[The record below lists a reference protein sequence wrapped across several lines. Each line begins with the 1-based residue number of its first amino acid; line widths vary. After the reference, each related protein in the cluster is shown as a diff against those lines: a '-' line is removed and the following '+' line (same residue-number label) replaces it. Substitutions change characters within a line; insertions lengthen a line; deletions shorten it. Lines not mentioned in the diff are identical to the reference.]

1 MKQGLQLKFSQQL
14 AMTPQLQQAIRLLQL
29 STLELQ
35 QEIHQ
40 ALESNPLLELDEQYS
55 EVATTEST
63 DTELS
68 DVTTLLE
75 QQEIPEELPMDT
87 HWDDVY
93 TTTSSSASLSP
104 DYTPYQGETTHT
116 LHDHLM
122 WQVNLTRFS
131 DVDTAIATAIVEAI
145 DESGYLTQSLDEIE
159 ESLADPEITHQEI
172 EIVLKRLQHFDPSG
186 IAARSLQEC
195 LLIQLKQLDQSTPYR
210 EDAILIIEYYPDLL
224 AAHDIKSLIRQS
236 KLNEDTIRHAILL
249 LQKLDPKP
257 GLSINNK
264 ETNYI
269 TPDLFVKK
277 HNKQWVVMLN
287 QEPIPHLKIDQH
299 YAALANSQNSADNQF
314 IRNNLQEAKWLIKS
328 LESRND
334 TLLKVAQCIVEQQ
347 QNFFELGEEYMKPMI
362 LADIAQHAGMHEST
376 ISRATTQKYLHC
388 PRGIFELKYF
398 FSSSVNTDDGDQ
410 ASSTAIRALIKK
422 CITNEN
428 TKKPLSDSKIV
439 ERLAEQGMIVARR
452 TVAKYRESLG
462 IPSSS
467 QRKSLL

>member
-35 QEIHQ
+35 QEIHE

-55 EVATTEST
+55 EVATTESSE
-63 DTELS
+63 TEAS
-68 DVTTLLE
+68 DVTALLE
-75 QQEIPEELPMDT
+75 QRDIPEELPMDT

-93 TTTSSSASLSP
+93 TTSSSASLAS
-104 DYTPYQGETTHT
+104 DYSPYQGETVQT
-116 LHDHLM
+116 LHEHLM

-131 DVDTAIATAIVEAI
+131 EVDTAIATAIVESI
-145 DESGYLTQSLDEIE
+145 DETGYLTQSLDEIE
-159 ESLADPEITHQEI
+159 ESLANQDIASDEI
-172 EIVLKRLQHFDPSG
+172 EVVLKRLQHFDPPG
-186 IAARSLQEC
+186 VAARSLQEC
-195 LLIQLKQLDQSTPYR
+195 LSIQLKQLDESTEYR
-210 EDAILIIEYYPDLL
+210 NDAILIVDHYLDLL
-224 AAHDIKSLIRQS
+224 AAHDIKSLIKQS
-236 KLNEDTIRHAILL
+236 KLTDDAIKNALLL

-257 GLSINNK
+257 GLSINEK

-269 TPDLFVKK
+269 IPDLFVKK
-277 HNKQWVVMLN
+277 HGKQWIVQLN
-287 QEPIPHLKIDQH
+287 QEPIPSLKINQH
-299 YAALANSQNSADNQF
+299 YAALANSQNSSDSQF

-328 LESRND
+328 LESRNE

-347 QNFFELGEEYMKPMI
+347 QSFFELGEEYMKPMI
-362 LADIAQHAGMHEST
+362 LADIAQQVGMHEST
-376 ISRATTQKYLHC
+376 ISRATTQKYLHS

-398 FSSSVNTDDGDQ
+398 FSSYVNTDDGGE

-422 CITNEN
+422 CIANEN
-428 TKKPLSDSKIV
+428 PKKPLSDSKIV
-439 ERLAEQGMIVARR
+439 DLLAEQGMIVARR